1 MFTLQ
6 PPASCAPLRAF
17 SVGNPKNAKPSRST
31 AIITRARVSDSPRII
46 VENDEET
53 KKFRLRD
60 HQREVIRDMG
70 DFASGEVR
78 TRDGDARSRW
88 IFYFS
93 SFFARS
99 FFLRFGWNAR
109 ADIRPRCR
117 DVSSQRRRDKRDI
130 NFQSRSS
137 RVARAWTIALSR
149 FLPWRVRGRFSVDRI
164 DADVTLPFIVLFE
177 TAHGPSQT
185 HRQKLATARLSP
197 RPGI

>member
-88 IFYFS
+88 IFHFS

-99 FFLRFGWNAR
+99 FFCVSVGMRAR
-109 ADIRPRCR
+109 IFAR
-117 DVSSQRRRDKRDI
+117 DV
-130 NFQSRSS
+130 
-137 RVARAWTIALSR
+137 
-149 FLPWRVRGRFSVDRI
+149 
-164 DADVTLPFIVLFE
+164 VTFHLKGGEIRE
-177 TAHGPSQT
+177 
-185 HRQKLATARLSP
+185 
-197 RPGI
+197 I

>member
-1 MFTLQ
+1 MRFHDNSKRDEISIRHLRLWLRFFLSTPKVRHKSIIHTFLTQKQTHMFTLQ

-93 SFFARS
+93 SVFARS
-99 FFLRFGWNAR
+99 FFLRFGRNAR
-109 ADIRPRCR
+109 ADIRPRC
-117 DVSSQRRRDKRDI
+117 
-130 NFQSRSS
+130 
-137 RVARAWTIALSR
+137 
-149 FLPWRVRGRFSVDRI
+149 P
-164 DADVTLPFIVLFE
+164 
-177 TAHGPSQT
+177 
-185 HRQKLATARLSP
+185 
-197 RPGI
+197 